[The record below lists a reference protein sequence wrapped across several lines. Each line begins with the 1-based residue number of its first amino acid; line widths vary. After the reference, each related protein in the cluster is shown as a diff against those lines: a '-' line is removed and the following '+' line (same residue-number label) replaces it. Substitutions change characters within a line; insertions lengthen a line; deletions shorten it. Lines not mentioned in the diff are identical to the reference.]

1 MRNRDRVGLASVAFA
16 LISGVFLLTA
26 AADAP
31 KIFRSQDGAFQFR
44 YAPELI
50 RCETQDAKATAS
62 SAWAPVDACKCN
74 DPGGGAVTSV
84 CFAYP
89 KDKFKD
95 KPVFN
100 GASFFVAT
108 DATATDARSCAAGSA
123 NWGDVK
129 GERATIGAAE
139 FVHYRVGD
147 AGMSHYS
154 NSDIYRGFRAGTCYE
169 LVVQEMTTNPA
180 VYDPGTIQEFT
191 KEDDAEVMG
200 TLTRALRSFQF
211 VQ

>member
-1 MRNRDRVGLASVAFA
+1 M
-16 LISGVFLLTA
+16 TA
-26 AADAP
+26 TGDAP
-31 KIFRSQDGAFQFR
+31 KIFRSSDGAFQFR

-50 RCETQDAKATAS
+50 RCETQDAKVTPGS
-62 SAWAPVDACKCN
+62 SWVPLDACKCN
-74 DPGGGAVTSV
+74 DPGGVALTSV

-89 KDKFKD
+89 KEKFKD

-100 GASFFVAT
+100 GAAFFLAT
-108 DATATDARSCAAGSA
+108 DNTETDSQSCAARSA
-123 NWGDVK
+123 SWGDVK
-129 GERATIGAAE
+129 GELAVIGAVE

-180 VYDPGTIQEFT
+180 VYDSGTIQEFT